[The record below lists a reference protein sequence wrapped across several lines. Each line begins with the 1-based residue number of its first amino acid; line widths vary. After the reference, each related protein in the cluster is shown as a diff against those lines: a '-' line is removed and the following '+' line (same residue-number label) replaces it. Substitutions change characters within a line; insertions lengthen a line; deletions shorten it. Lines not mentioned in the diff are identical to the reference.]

1 MTMKDKDNKRDLFS
15 IGVPFV
21 AGGVVALLIGFSTG
35 MFTATSTSLANVVSA
50 RVDERATICFEA
62 VSAYLLTP
70 DGQIQEAA
78 ARALLPAQFLIASG
92 DKRTDT
98 RVKEEC
104 RKKLVS

>member
-1 MTMKDKDNKRDLFS
+1 MKMKNTDRDLFS

-21 AGGVVALLIGFSTG
+21 AGGVVALLLGFGSG
-35 MFTATSTSLANVVSA
+35 MFTATSTSLMNVSSA

-62 VSAYLLTP
+62 VSAYLLTA
-70 DGQIQEAA
+70 DGQLQEAA
-78 ARALLPAQFLIASG
+78 ARALLPERFLIASG

-104 RKKLVS
+104 RKKLIS